1 MASCSGLACAY
12 ESAGDPGRAIPL
24 FEQALIDAERVLGE
38 DHPDT
43 LASRN
48 NLAYAYYLAG
58 DLYRAI
64 PLFEQTLTNAERV
77 LGEGHPITV
86 AVRENPTAAI
96 DQRDG
101 PP

>member
-1 MASCSGLACAY
+1 VLSG
-12 ESAGDPGRAIPL
+12 
-24 FEQALIDAERVLGE
+24 

-48 NLAYAYYLAG
+48 NLAYAYDLAG

-64 PLFEQTLTNAERV
+64 PLFEQTLTDAERV